1 MSELILGKNTAHDYT
16 LESTYY
22 EYLEN
27 RIQQELRINQ
37 LISECSIMNEANTG
51 IITKTKKI
59 AALHEAGFGDKI
71 KAKFNQFI
79 QFLKNIWGKFMA
91 NMTKVLADEQT
102 YLKKYADII
111 QNKKGNPELKVSYY
125 GDYNKGVQRINQVMV
140 PTFDWNSMNQA
151 LSDSDNAYGK
161 FFALNKIT
169 GMQGFDYDENTEL
182 AAQLKDFFIGGE
194 EGQTDTTMDKM
205 DLKTMYN
212 YCWNFK
218 KIEQITKK
226 DINNMG
232 SSATKIQQTIAQ
244 NIKDNSSTNPNTNI
258 QNTTNGT
265 ETTKP
270 DSDQKQQGGGD
281 NGRGD
286 NAVEPQL
293 SSFIDYGLL
302 KYLTEGE
309 ENQQSQ
315 SEDEHKAGS
324 TTLNISKGAGS
335 LQDGRL
341 DDNQK
346 QQLANSQSNDAM
358 NSIKGK
364 DSVEATKLVDTVVN
378 NYITICKAVI
388 TAKWTAAEQIAK
400 DYMKIINMHVKSYV
414 GKNVDK
420 DNKAAKA
427 QRYETDESKQNK
439 NRQQN
444 QTNNDQKQQD
454 KPAQG
459 QQQTN
464 KSSLKTKIQDWKTAT
479 ADKIKNGKK

>member
-140 PTFDWNSMNQA
+140 PQFDWNSMNQA
-151 LSDSDNAYGK
+151 LSDSENAYGK

-226 DINNMG
+226 DINNME
-232 SSATKIQQTIAQ
+232 SSVNKIQQTIIQ
-244 NIKDNSSTNPNTNI
+244 QIDNNKTVKPDTQTQTTNNNTNNNQDGLSLKKDGETSG
-258 QNTTNGT
+258 QN
-265 ETTKP
+265 
-270 DSDQKQQGGGD
+270 QG
-281 NGRGD
+281 
-286 NAVEPQL
+286 L
-293 SSFIDYGLL
+293 SLKKEESAIDFGLL
-302 KYLTEGE
+302 KYLTEAPTD
-309 ENQQSQ
+309 NNSNT
-315 SEDEHKAGS
+315 DEHKAGS

-341 DDNQK
+341 DDDQK

-358 NSIKGK
+358 NSIKDK

-378 NYITICKAVI
+378 NYINICKAVI

-414 GKNVDK
+414 GKDVDK
-420 DNKAAKA
+420 DNKGARA
-427 QRYETDESKQNK
+427 QSYETDESKQNK
-439 NRQQN
+439 
-444 QTNNDQKQQD
+444 QKQQGN
-454 KPAQG
+454 QFNQNS
-459 QQQTN
+459 QQQTGGGDSKRGSN
-464 KSSLKTKIQDWKTAT
+464 TIT
-479 ADKIKNGKK
+479 GKK

>member
-226 DINNMG
+226 DINNME
-232 SSATKIQQTIAQ
+232 SSVNKIQQTIIQ
-244 NIKDNSSTNPNTNI
+244 QIDNNKTVKPDTQTEKPTTDNTNTKEGLKLSDKNQQI
-258 QNTTNGT
+258 
-265 ETTKP
+265 TTKP
-270 DSDQKQQGGGD
+270 ENTSNSSAQKAQQQSSGGD
-281 NGRGD
+281 SGRGE
-286 NAVEPQL
+286 NTVTGKKESA
-293 SSFIDYGLL
+293 IDFGLL
-302 KYLTEGE
+302 KYLTEDE
-309 ENQQSQ
+309 E
-315 SEDEHKAGS
+315 EHKAGS

-346 QQLANSQSNDAM
+346 QQLADSQSNDAM
-358 NSIKGK
+358 NSIKDK
-364 DSVEATKLVDTVVN
+364 DSTEATKLVDTVVN
-378 NYITICKAVI
+378 NYITICRAVI

-414 GKNVDK
+414 GKDVDK
-420 DNKAAKA
+420 DNKGARA
-427 QRYETDESKQNK
+427 QSYETDESKQNK
-439 NRQQN
+439 QQKN
-444 QTNNDQKQQD
+444 QSNQN
-454 KPAQG
+454 G
-459 QQQTN
+459 QQQQSGGGDN
-464 KSSLKTKIQDWKTAT
+464 KRGSMNVGQR
-479 ADKIKNGKK
+479 